1 MILTDLPGVVSL
13 CLSGYLGSFV
23 ECTSLCLFCFVPN
36 VLKLVEILEFVCLCK
51 VNRLSGVYE
60 AIAMNTDFFPWI
72 EPHGFK
78 LMMLK

>member
-1 MILTDLPGVVSL
+1 MFSL
-13 CLSGYLGSFV
+13 CLSGYLGFFV
-23 ECTSLCLFCFVPN
+23 GCTSLCLFCFVPN

-60 AIAMNTDFFPWI
+60 AIAMNTDFFSWI

-78 LMMLK
+78 TNDIKNNLYD